1 MLHTGLDI
9 HKRYSVAVTLNERG
23 ERLRQ
28 ARLNH
33 DHPGAFA
40 DYFSSLPEP
49 SEVLLEACWNWG
61 TVYDQLEALEAV
73 SEVMVSHPAKNRIIA
88 EAQIKTDKIDAHAL
102 GTLLRGRFFARVH
115 VPSKDVRAQKNVL
128 RRRLWM
134 ARMRTRVRNR
144 IHALLD
150 RHPDLERPQFK
161 DVFCKKGVSWMR
173 RVKMPEPDRSLLDEE
188 LSLLSLLGEQI
199 RHLEERIEA
208 YNSEDVLAVRLRTLP
223 GVGPIL
229 AAVMALEIDT
239 IDRFRSAPKLCAYAG
254 LVPSTYSSGG
264 KTSHGRMLRFCNRW
278 LKWAFIE
285 AAWVA
290 VGCSD
295 YFGQLYRTHR
305 ARGKGANEAISI
317 TARRMATI
325 AWQMLKQ
332 ERDYSAQP
340 RVCPPQKISP
350 AALDMD

>member
-9 HKRYSVAVTLNERG
+9 HKRYSVAVTFNERG

-28 ARLNH
+28 ARLHH
-33 DHPGAFA
+33 DHPGVFA
-40 DYFSSLPEP
+40 DYFHSLPEP

-61 TVYDQLEALEAV
+61 TIYDQLETVEAV
-73 SEVMVSHPAKNRIIA
+73 DAVFVSHPAKNRIIA
-88 EAQIKTDKIDAHAL
+88 DAQIKTDQVDAAAL
-102 GTLLRGRFFARVH
+102 GTLLRGRFFAPVH
-115 VPSKDVRAQKNVL
+115 VPSAEVRARKNVL
-128 RRRLWM
+128 RRRLWL
-134 ARMRTRVRNR
+134 ARARTMVRNR
-144 IHALLD
+144 VHALLD
-150 RHPDLERPQFK
+150 RHPQLERPQCK
-161 DVFCKKGVSWMR
+161 DLFCKKGLGWMR
-173 RVKMPEPDRSLLDEE
+173 RAPLPDPDRGLLDAE
-188 LSLLSLLGEQI
+188 LE
-199 RHLEERIEA
+199 
-208 YNSEDVLAVRLRTLP
+208 VLALLHTQISTLEKDIAADNARRPMARRLQSLP

-239 IDRFRSAPKLCAYAG
+239 IQRFRSSAKFCAYAG

-295 YFGQLYRTHR
+295 YFGHLYRRHR
-305 ARGKGANEAISI
+305 ARGKGANEAIAI

-325 AWQMLKQ
+325 AWQMLAQ
-332 ERDYSAQP
+332 GRDYCSQPPALSA
-340 RVCPPQKISP
+340 QKISP
-350 AALDMD
+350 AALDVD